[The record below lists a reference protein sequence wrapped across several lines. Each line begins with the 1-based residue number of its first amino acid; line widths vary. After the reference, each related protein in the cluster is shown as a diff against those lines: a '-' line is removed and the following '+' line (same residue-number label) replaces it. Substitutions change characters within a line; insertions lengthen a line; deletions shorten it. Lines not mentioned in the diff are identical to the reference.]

1 MRGIRTAVLPL
12 PEIIHRYLSG
22 MMEQVGSWLLSG
34 VLLVVQ
40 LAFFYGI
47 VRLFFLGRPVLNP
60 FKKGWSSLRADFG
73 IAAPPRGM
81 ESTSAMIGI
90 VTYKNTVSIKLDVE
104 GLYLGKTFF
113 GESYVYIPYHAI
125 SINTPPKRASIL
137 RISFVM
143 DGIFTVNGVDIS
155 LKTQQAK
162 HLIEAIAYAGMEQKP
177 DGKSP
182 EN

>member
-1 MRGIRTAVLPL
+1 
-12 PEIIHRYLSG
+12 
-22 MMEQVGSWLLSG
+22 MMETIGGWLLSG
-34 VLLVVQ
+34 LILAVQ

-47 VRLFFLGRPVLNP
+47 LRLFFLSRPVLNP
-60 FKKGWSSLRADFG
+60 FKKGWSSLKTDFG

-81 ESTSAMIGI
+81 QSTSAMIGI
-90 VTYKNTVSIKLDVE
+90 VTYKDTVSIKLDDQ

-125 SINTPPKRASIL
+125 HISTPPKRASIL

-143 DGIFTVNGVDIS
+143 DGVFTVNGVDIS

-162 HLIEAIAYAGMEQKP
+162 ELIEAIVYAEMARAKQVVLPSE
-177 DGKSP
+177 
-182 EN
+182 

>member
-1 MRGIRTAVLPL
+1 
-12 PEIIHRYLSG
+12 
-22 MMEQVGSWLLSG
+22 MMEQIGSWLLSG
-34 VLLVVQ
+34 LLLAVQ

-90 VTYKNTVSIKLDVE
+90 VTYKDTVSIKLDE
-104 GLYLGKTFF
+104 KGMYLGKNFL
-113 GESYVYIPYHAI
+113 GESYVYIPYQAI
-125 SINTPPKRASIL
+125 RISTPPKRVTIL
-137 RISFVM
+137 RIPFVL
-143 DGIFTVNGVDIS
+143 DGAFTVNGVDIS

-162 HLIEAIAYAGMEQKP
+162 ALIETMAYAELGTTPP
-177 DGKSP
+177 DAAQ
-182 EN
+182 

>member
-1 MRGIRTAVLPL
+1 
-12 PEIIHRYLSG
+12 
-22 MMEQVGSWLLSG
+22 MMEQIGSWLVSG
-34 VLLVVQ
+34 LILAVQ

-47 VRLFFLGRPVLNP
+47 VRLFFLGRPVFNP

-90 VTYKNTVSIKLDVE
+90 VTYKNTVSIKLDE
-104 GLYLGKTFF
+104 QGLYLGKHFL

-125 SINTPPKRASIL
+125 RISTPPKRVTIL
-137 RISFVM
+137 RIPFVL
-143 DGIFTVNGVDIS
+143 DGVFTVNGVDIS

-162 HLIEAIAYAGMEQKP
+162 ALIETMAYAEL
-177 DGKSP
+177 SP
-182 EN
+182 TAPSSAQ